1 MTREEWVEIA
11 DRGTSDMG
19 DMVGDILSDWK
30 TSEDALRQLLEKSA
44 YYVDSMTC
52 PSVKREN
59 EKWTHS
65 ELCQKIS
72 SVLGVER

>member
-11 DRGTSDMG
+11 DRGTSG
-19 DMVGDILSDWK
+19 DMVGDILKDWK
-30 TSEDALRQLLEKSA
+30 TSDGNLRQLLEKAA

-59 EKWTHS
+59 EEWTHS
-65 ELCQKIS
+65 ELCKEIS
-72 SVLGVER
+72 DTLDISR